1 MTYDYRHSTYMQGY
15 LRTLAHLTKAKRC
28 DEHIALLGPNF
39 TSKLLLFELEEYTVL
54 LGCN

>member
-1 MTYDYRHSTYMQGY
+1 MQGY